1 MSGTDESRRSNP
13 YLFPGV
19 GYVQFPYCSAFVG
32 GVVRPRPVPVG
43 CVRADDQAATFTGAV
58 FRSQYS
64 PTTGRTS
71 GMKR

>member
-19 GYVQFPYCSAFVG
+19 GYVQFPYCSARLGAVA
-32 GVVRPRPVPVG
+32 RLVPVG

-64 PTTGRTS
+64 PTTGRAS

>member
-19 GYVQFPYCSAFVG
+19 GYVQFPYCSALLG
-32 GVVRPRPVPVG
+32 GVVLSVG
-43 CVRADDQAATFTGAV
+43 CVRADGQAATFTGAV
-58 FRSQYS
+58 FRNQYS

>member
-19 GYVQFPYCSAFVG
+19 GYVQFPYCFALARSDGVG
-32 GVVRPRPVPVG
+32 
-43 CVRADDQAATFTGAV
+43 RARAKAQAATFTGAV